1 MPSAQVTLTYFPPLF
16 SFLCISYNL
25 SYGLTY
31 GFSAVFICLRL
42 SQVSEINALAIN
54 LPPSHIFLTS
64 FSQILETNYI
74 ERLSQDPD
82 IQEVN
87 IKQCCLLT
95 NRRVGSRR
103 CGCRIT
109 SVLFCFWSWQK
120 RDHSLSLIISRLL
133 KMRSLQF
140 FNPLFINTPWNQR
153 SCVAFSLSLSF
164 ETILML
170 VTKYILAAFD

>member
-1 MPSAQVTLTYFPPLF
+1 MYLTAQCTGRFDVFSTTIFFPVHLLQ
-16 SFLCISYNL
+16 SFLWFDWRFLHCIHML
-25 SYGLTY
+25 K
-31 GFSAVFICLRL
+31 RL
-42 SQVSEINALAIN
+42 SQVSEINAHAVN

-74 ERLSQDPD
+74 ERLSQYPD
-82 IQEVN
+82 IQEVI
-87 IKQCCLLT
+87 IKHCCLLT

-103 CGCRIT
+103 CGCRTI

-164 ETILML
+164 ETI
-170 VTKYILAAFD
+170 

>member
-1 MPSAQVTLTYFPPLF
+1 MYLSAQVALTYFPPQF
-16 SFLCISYNL
+16 TFLCISYNL
-25 SYGLTY
+25 SYSLID
-31 GFSAVFICLRL
+31 GFSTVFVCSRL
-42 SQVSEINALAIN
+42 FQVSENSAQRL
-54 LPPSHIFLTS
+54 
-64 FSQILETNYI
+64 SQILETNYI

-87 IKQCCLLT
+87 IKHCCLLT

-103 CGCRIT
+103 CGCRTT

-133 KMRSLQF
+133 RSLQF

-164 ETILML
+164 ETI
-170 VTKYILAAFD
+170 